1 MISLQLQSSAAAE
14 TLESLT
20 RGFQTLPILSLAPAV
35 MLLLAGLLLLIA
47 GRHFLRGVLVVTII
61 AIGAVLGAPVI
72 GMFAPQLGPAVLTL
86 LGGLAG
92 LMLVAATWRLMLG
105 CATGFVAAFMCAFV
119 ALISI
124 DAGFV
129 DARSSSDS
137 TASARDIEE
146 RAAHDSL
153 VERAPSAIRPLVS
166 WADTRWQLESPQV
179 RTFLTA
185 SAAGGALVGLVLG
198 TWLPLSCA
206 AALTSMLGAL
216 FTLVGGMPLLER
228 ALQRESQPISPIAWL
243 LLWSAISL
251 AGWLLQSWRG
261 TPDDDSLA
269 TDETNKAP
277 HTPARK

>member
-92 LMLVAATWRLMLG
+92 LMLG

-137 TASARDIEE
+137 TASVRDIEE

-216 FTLVGGMPLLER
+216 FTLVGGIPLLER

-261 TPDDDSLA
+261 TPDDDSLT

-277 HTPARK
+277 RTSARK